1 MILRPL
7 GEKRV
12 FFFSSVIARVT
23 VLGSEHRGN
32 DIITLCGEGWKG
44 RWEDMGRKKES
55 VVFTCRVDQ
64 CDALIQFC

>member
-1 MILRPL
+1 
-7 GEKRV
+7 
-12 FFFSSVIARVT
+12 VIARVT